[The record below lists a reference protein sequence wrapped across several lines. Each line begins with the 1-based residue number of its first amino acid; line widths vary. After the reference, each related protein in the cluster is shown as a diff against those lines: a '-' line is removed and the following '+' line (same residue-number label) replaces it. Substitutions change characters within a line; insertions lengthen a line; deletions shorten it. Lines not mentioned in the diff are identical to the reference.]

1 MTELTER
8 VRTWRGAGEYV
19 DVGGHQLFLR
29 RQSGDGPLLVL
40 LHGYPSSSYD
50 WRGVLPALSGRRVL
64 AFDFLGFG
72 LSAKPRLPRYSLMT
86 QADLVET
93 LVAGEDALVV
103 AHDMGTS
110 VANELMA
117 RDLDGRLSFGLRAV
131 LLFNGSMVVEKARLT
146 PAQRVLRT
154 RFGPLLARLS
164 NPVMFRTEFRRIFSS
179 AHPLERAEA
188 DDQWALLAHAGGNRI
203 LDRLTNY
210 LHERVEHAPRWHGAL
225 RDWPRRLELG
235 WAGHDPVCVE
245 DVLQAVLALRPTTP
259 LTRWP
264 ALGHYPQIEEPG
276 TVAAAIIA
284 FADRPAT

>member
-1 MTELTER
+1 MTGLSSR
-8 VRTWRGAGEYV
+8 VREWRDAGGFV
-19 DVGGHQLFLR
+19 DVGRQQIFVR
-29 RQSGDGPLLVL
+29 RGQGDGPLLVL

-50 WRGVLPALSGRRVL
+50 WRGVLPVLAGRRVL

-93 LVAGEDALVV
+93 LVGGEDALVV

-117 RDLDGRLSFGLRAV
+117 RDLSGRLSFGLRGV
-131 LLFNGSMVVEKARLT
+131 FLFNGSMVVEKAHLT

-154 RFGPLLARLS
+154 RFGPVLARLA
-164 NPVMFRTEFRRIFSS
+164 NPVMFRMEFRRIFSA
-179 AHPLERAEA
+179 AHPLTRAEA
-188 DDQWALLAHAGGNRI
+188 EDQWALLAHGRGHRL

-210 LHERVEHAPRWHGAL
+210 LRERVEHAPRWHGAL
-225 RDWPRRLELG
+225 RDWPGRLELG
-235 WAGHDPVCVE
+235 WAGEDPVCVE
-245 DVLQAVLALRPTTP
+245 DVLQAVLALRPGTP

-264 ALGHYPQIEEPG
+264 ALGHYPQLEEPE

-284 FADRPAT
+284 FAGSSSP